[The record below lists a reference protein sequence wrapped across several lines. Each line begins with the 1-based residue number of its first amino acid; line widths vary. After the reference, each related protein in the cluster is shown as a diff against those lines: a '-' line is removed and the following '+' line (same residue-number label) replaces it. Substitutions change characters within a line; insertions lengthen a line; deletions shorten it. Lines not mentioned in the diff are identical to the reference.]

1 MKDGFAV
8 QQYKPNH
15 PVPSAEVEQAMKER
29 LKTFLKDNKMDP
41 DDARLQL
48 RHGN

>member
-1 MKDGFAV
+1 MKDGFAI

-15 PVPSAEVEQAMKER
+15 PVPRAEVEKAMKER
-29 LKTFLKDNKMDP
+29 LTTFLKDHKMAP
-41 DDARLQL
+41 EDAKLRL